1 MSKYKKILVTGG
13 AGFIGSHL
21 VDELIKKGY
30 QVRVLDNLLKQIHPK
45 GRLPKYFNKKAQF
58 MKGDVTKRKDWL
70 KALKD
75 IDAVFHF
82 ASAVGVGQSMYE
94 IEHYVKVNSLGT
106 AIFLDILANT
116 KHSMKKII
124 VAASISSYGEGSYRC
139 ETCGIVR
146 PPLRSAQQLAQSD
159 WELHCPVCNKYP
171 KPIPTAEDAK
181 QNSNSIYAIS
191 KKNQEE
197 MLINIG
203 MAYGIP
209 AVAMR
214 YFNVFGTR
222 QSLSNPYN
230 GVVAIFMSRIKNDK
244 APVINED
251 GGQTRDFVHIKDV
264 TAANIAAL
272 ESDHA
277 NYQIFNV
284 GTGRPVTI
292 KEVAEILIR
301 LYRSRVTPE
310 ITRKVRKLDVRHCFA
325 DTTKLKTLLGW
336 EPAVSFEDGLSEI
349 IEWSRGERAHD
360 RVDLAMA
367 ELEKRGLR

>member
-1 MSKYKKILVTGG
+1 M
-13 AGFIGSHL
+13 
-21 VDELIKKGY
+21 
-30 QVRVLDNLLKQIHPK
+30 
-45 GRLPKYFNKKAQF
+45 
-58 MKGDVTKRKDWL
+58 
-70 KALKD
+70 
-75 IDAVFHF
+75 
-82 ASAVGVGQSMYE
+82 
-94 IEHYVKVNSLGT
+94 
-106 AIFLDILANT
+106 
-116 KHSMKKII
+116 
-124 VAASISSYGEGSYRC
+124 
-139 ETCGIVR
+139 
-146 PPLRSAQQLAQSD
+146 
-159 WELHCPVCNKYP
+159 
-171 KPIPTAEDAK
+171 
-181 QNSNSIYAIS
+181 
-191 KKNQEE
+191 
-197 MLINIG
+197 
-203 MAYGIP
+203 
-209 AVAMR
+209 
-214 YFNVFGTR
+214 
-222 QSLSNPYN
+222 
-230 GVVAIFMSRIKNDK
+230 AIFMSRIKNDK

-292 KEVAEILIR
+292 KEVAEILIL

-310 ITRKVRKLDVRHCFA
+310 ISRKVRKLDVRHCFA